1 MLEKDYEGIYKL
13 FYKSDFE
20 DWDEKKKIEYNNN
33 EIRVREKYR
42 FFQLAYDY
50 LYGNE
55 VHGDYFE
62 FGCHKARTFR
72 MSLSEARKK
81 EFDWMKFYAFDSF
94 EGLPEAA
101 EIDRFPGWEKGML
114 KTSEDMFA
122 ALIKEHGVYADKV
135 TTVKGFFNES
145 LTPVLQQDM
154 LAKNSKLALAYID
167 CDFYESTVPVLEFI
181 LPFLQEGAIVAF
193 DDWNNFKANPNRG
206 EKRAF
211 REFCEKYKDVIGF
224 EEFLTFGWMGK
235 SFIAQPKQIL

>member
-1 MLEKDYEGIYKL
+1 MFEKDYEGIYKHY
-13 FYKSDFE
+13 YKNDFE
-20 DWDEKKKIEYNNN
+20 NWDEKSKIDYNNN
-33 EIRVREKYR
+33 EIRVKEKYR

-55 VHGDYFE
+55 VHGDYYE

-72 MSLSEARKK
+72 MSISEARKK
-81 EFDWMKFYAFDSF
+81 DFDFMRFYAFDSF

-114 KTSEDMFA
+114 KTSEDMFE
-122 ALIKEHGVYADKV
+122 ALIREHGVYTDKV
-135 TTVKGFFNES
+135 ELVKGFFDQS
-145 LTPVLQQDM
+145 LTSELQNKM
-154 LAKNSKLALAYID
+154 LKDGSKLSFAYID
-167 CDFYESTVPVLEFI
+167 CDFYDSTVPVLEFI

-193 DDWNNFKANPNRG
+193 DDWNNFKANPNKG

-211 REFCEKYKDVIGF
+211 REFCERHKDKIAF

-235 SFIAQPKQIL
+235 SFIAQPL